1 MNFANEAAALFG
13 RVAVLFVVEAVCGTV
28 RSLVI
33 LGLRT
38 LHRIQCERVAASSP
52 VAACIRFPRY
62 TRTLQEPA
70 FVTTAASSSTSP
82 KSARVPEY
90 DVARVASIALV
101 VLIHVI
107 APYVLPE
114 ARELGGAGPIGLL
127 SRELRFAVPM
137 FVLLTGALLWSRP
150 RGGAPSW
157 REFFSRRLTVVLVPY
172 LAWSTIFIAV
182 GARLGIKPLGSLA
195 AIARDVILGTTWYH
209 LYFVPIIV
217 GVYLCTPVAHALFRR
232 SIPALLVV
240 ATAVGLL
247 VPVAITRAGLQG
259 SLLFAF
265 VSLVAL
271 FLPYAAV
278 GAWYASARASESRL
292 IARTWPAL
300 LIVGLALRAWY
311 TYLPAPI
318 SSAYA
323 NAALNIAMNV
333 LPSLGVLGLA
343 LFAVERLPRLAPAA
357 ATWAVC
363 VFGVYLS
370 HPFVLLAIERAMKY
384 AGVAQPRFI
393 PWTLVVW
400 PAVTVGCFLGIRA
413 LSRFGWLWWLHG
425 VPARRT
431 PGPETGIIKPTSAEE
446 SVR

>member
-1 MNFANEAAALFG
+1 
-13 RVAVLFVVEAVCGTV
+13 
-28 RSLVI
+28 
-33 LGLRT
+33 
-38 LHRIQCERVAASSP
+38 
-52 VAACIRFPRY
+52 
-62 TRTLQEPA
+62 
-70 FVTTAASSSTSP
+70 VTTAAPSSTP
-82 KSARVPEY
+82 PASARVPEY

-114 ARELGGAGPIGLL
+114 ARELGRTGAIGLL

-137 FVLLTGALLWSRP
+137 FVLLTGALLWPRP
-150 RGGAPSW
+150 TGGAPSW

-172 LAWSTIFIAV
+172 LVWSAIFIAV
-182 GARLGIKPLGSLA
+182 GARLSIKPLGPLA
-195 AIARDVILGTTWYH
+195 ALARDLALGTTWYH

-217 GVYLCTPVAHALFRR
+217 GIYLCTPAAYALFKR
-232 SIPALLVV
+232 SVPALLLV
-240 ATAVGLL
+240 ATAIGLV
-247 VPVAITRAGLQG
+247 VPIAVTRAGLQ
-259 SLLFAF
+259 SNLLFAF

-278 GAWYASARASESRL
+278 GAWYATARASGSRL

-300 LIVGLALRAWY
+300 LIAGLALRWWY
-311 TYLPAPI
+311 TLLPAPI

-343 LFAVERLPRLAPAA
+343 LFAVERLPRLAAA
-357 ATWAVC
+357 SAIWAVC

-370 HPFVLLAIERAMKY
+370 HPLVLLGIERVLKY
-384 AGVAQPRFI
+384 AGIAQPPFLA
-393 PWTLVVW
+393 WTLVVW
-400 PAVTVGCFLGIRA
+400 PTVTLGCFLGIWA

-425 VPARRT
+425 VPARRRADA
-431 PGPETGIIKPTSAEE
+431 ETGIIKPSPAEE

>member
-1 MNFANEAAALFG
+1 
-13 RVAVLFVVEAVCGTV
+13 
-28 RSLVI
+28 
-33 LGLRT
+33 
-38 LHRIQCERVAASSP
+38 
-52 VAACIRFPRY
+52 
-62 TRTLQEPA
+62 
-70 FVTTAASSSTSP
+70 
-82 KSARVPEY
+82 VPEY

-150 RGGAPSW
+150 TGGAPSW

-172 LAWSTIFIAV
+172 LVWSAVFIAL
-182 GARLGIKPLGSLA
+182 GARLSIKPLGSA
-195 AIARDVILGTTWYH
+195 VGVARDLALGTTWYH

-217 GVYLCTPVAHALFRR
+217 GVYLCTPAAYALFKR
-232 SIPALLVV
+232 SVPALLLV
-240 ATAVGLL
+240 ATLIGMA
-247 VPVAITRAGLQG
+247 VPVAITRADLQK
-259 SLLFAF
+259 SAPFAF

-271 FLPYAAV
+271 FLPYAAF
-278 GAWYASARASESRL
+278 GAWYATARASGSRL
-292 IARTWPAL
+292 IARTWPVL
-300 LIVGLALRAWY
+300 LIAGLALRAWY
-311 TYLPAPI
+311 TFLPAPI

-343 LFAVERLPRLAPAA
+343 LWAIERIPRLAPAA

-370 HPFVLLAIERAMKY
+370 HPLVLLAIERVMKY
-384 AGVAQPRFI
+384 AGISQPPFAA
-393 PWTLVVW
+393 WTLLVW
-400 PAVTVGCFLGIRA
+400 PTV
-413 LSRFGWLWWLHG
+413 
-425 VPARRT
+425 
-431 PGPETGIIKPTSAEE
+431 ETGIIKPTSAEE